1 MICHGKGVGAIGCCW
16 LGTVVCPHRWRI
28 DNQGGTLSTRDSL
41 IYDADDVLLGT
52 VDAYVKSVHNGKP
65 RQDRVVD
72 VIQGRR
78 FVCGVL
84 ANAVV
89 ANGIPTGANWEAD
102 FEAAW
107 SAEYQPGASAAD
119 VGDYWASIGKPR
131 NWCVSYGQTEP
142 QCCFGEDQATNDT
155 GVAALSVTSVTI
167 ASRSTMTGGG

>member
-1 MICHGKGVGAIGCCW
+1 MICHGKGDGAIGCCW

-28 DNQGGTLSTRDSL
+28 DDQGGTLSTRDSL
-41 IYDADDVLLGT
+41 IYDADDNLLGT
-52 VDAYVKSVHNGKP
+52 VDAYVKSVHNSKP

-84 ANAVV
+84 ANGVV

-107 SAEYQPGASAAD
+107 SAAYAPGAVAAD
-119 VGDYWASIGKPR
+119 TGDYWASIGQPR
-131 NWCVSYGQTEP
+131 NWCVSYGPDDNT
-142 QCCFGEDQATNDT
+142 CCFGETQPVNDAGAAT
-155 GVAALSVTSVTI
+155 LSATSVTI
-167 ASRSTMTGGG
+167 ASRSTLGGG